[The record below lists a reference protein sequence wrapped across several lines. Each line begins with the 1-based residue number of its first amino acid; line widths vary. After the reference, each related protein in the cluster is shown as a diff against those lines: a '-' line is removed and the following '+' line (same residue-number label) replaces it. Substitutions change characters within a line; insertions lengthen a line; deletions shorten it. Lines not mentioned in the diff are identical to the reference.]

1 MKITGIEISKV
12 LLNFSLTD
20 EEADKISLAL
30 SICEMTPKTQEEED
44 AACVLTEFAEMIN
57 ELLRKSKE

>member
-20 EEADKISLAL
+20 EEADKVSLAL
-30 SICEMTPKTQEEED
+30 SICEMTPKTPEEEE

>member
-44 AACVLTEFAEMIN
+44 AAHVLTEFAEMIN

>member
-44 AACVLTEFAEMIN
+44 AARVLTEFAEMIN

>member
-30 SICEMTPKTQEEED
+30 SICEMAPKTREEED
-44 AACVLTEFAEMIN
+44 AARVLTEFAEMIN